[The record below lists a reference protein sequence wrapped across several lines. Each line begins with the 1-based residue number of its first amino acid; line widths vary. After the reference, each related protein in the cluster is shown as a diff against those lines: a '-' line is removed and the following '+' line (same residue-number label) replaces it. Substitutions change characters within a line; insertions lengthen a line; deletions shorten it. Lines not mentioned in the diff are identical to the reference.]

1 MQWITIPSRGE
12 KSHFW
17 LLHAKETGDE
27 FLLGGPLSTSTDVT
41 SLSCSCCL
49 LFWNWP
55 RVKNNDDDDDD
66 SCYLVFWK
74 VHDVLICLFQP

>member
-1 MQWITIPSRGE
+1 MRG
-12 KSHFW
+12 
-17 LLHAKETGDE
+17 LDTGDE
-27 FLLGGPLSTSTDVT
+27 FLLGEPLSTSTDVT
-41 SLSCSCCL
+41 SLRCSCCL